1 MSQSNMEVMGR
12 SFRTKQDYDLALK
25 DAERIDRLKKNTDF
39 DNIEEVRE
47 LLEELHTRQIRFMTI
62 LGDDFIEE
70 VEERE
75 LYLLQ
80 NPSQAKKKKAKA
92 KAKAK
97 ADKKTAK
104 GSTAGKS
111 TLSSSRINKKKPKDF
126 DDYDPEMQ
134 ARILE
139 ELKRQE
145 KKRKI
150 SVALLSLLAT
160 ACLAYVFF
168 YYYQYGRSTV
178 DYDNLAQLKEKDTE
192 KAKENGY
199 TITIVNENKEMPP
212 ILAKYETL
220 YNKNKKLIGWLKI
233 ADTNID
239 YPVMQ
244 TSNNEYYLDHNYD
257 QE

>member
-80 NPSQAKKKKAKA
+80 NPPQAKKK

-126 DDYDPEMQ
+126 DEYDPEMQ

-168 YYYQYGRSTV
+168 YYYSWL
-178 DYDNLAQLKEKDTE
+178 N
-192 KAKENGY
+192 
-199 TITIVNENKEMPP
+199 
-212 ILAKYETL
+212 ILIRPFSACFIKVQAESL
-220 YNKNKKLIGWLKI
+220 F
-233 ADTNID
+233 
-239 YPVMQ
+239 
-244 TSNNEYYLDHNYD
+244 
-257 QE
+257 

>member
-75 LYLLQ
+75 LYLVQ
-80 NPSQAKKKKAKA
+80 NPPQAKKKKGKA
-92 KAKAK
+92 VKTPT
-97 ADKKTAK
+97 KKTNV
-104 GSTAGKS
+104 
-111 TLSSSRINKKKPKDF
+111 SSKINKKKPKDF
-126 DDYDPEMQ
+126 DEYDPEMQ

-150 SVALLSLLAT
+150 SVVLLSLLAT

-199 TITIVNENKEMPP
+199 KEFIVSVNRQNSNAIQFYRSMGGEV
-212 ILAKYETL
+212 I
-220 YNKNKKLIGWLKI
+220 
-233 ADTNID
+233 DTTERQLTFV
-239 YPVMQ
+239 YVV
-244 TSNNEYYLDHNYD
+244 
-257 QE
+257 